1 MVNKQQIDIEEE
13 VAYVERLQRTIRHL
27 RRELQEAQSEGAY
40 LRERLIAMARELEAM
55 ADTVRDM
62 LGPHPAVRQLRA
74 LRAQIER
81 RQSEYQEVLDRL
93 DADLEARRR
102 AEEEAAWAWYERQ
115 RQDGGKRR

>member
-1 MVNKQQIDIEEE
+1 
-13 VAYVERLQRTIRHL
+13 
-27 RRELQEAQSEGAY
+27 
-40 LRERLIAMARELEAM
+40 M

-81 RQSEYQEVLDRL
+81 YQEVLDRL
-93 DADLEARRR
+93 GADLEARRR

>member
-1 MVNKQQIDIEEE
+1 
-13 VAYVERLQRTIRHL
+13 
-27 RRELQEAQSEGAY
+27 
-40 LRERLIAMARELEAM
+40 M

-81 RQSEYQEVLDRL
+81 QQSEYQEVLDRL

-102 AEEEAAWAWYERQ
+102 AEEGAAWAWYERQ